1 MNILVKCMNSSNDKI
16 FFKLITDKDA
26 EKASLD
32 SFIYNCMNK
41 TNDFDEDN
49 ILVELIYPD
58 HTELYLEY
66 NLDYSR

>member
-41 TNDFDEDN
+41 TNYFDVDN

-66 NLDYSR
+66 NLNYSR